1 MLQKT
6 KNQNKTVMLGLLGIA
21 ALVFAYIIG
30 RQILVLPIILY
41 WCAAIMLSD
50 VEDATYLLVLI
61 TSVSRIMVY
70 SQITWY
76 IFIVVTYLGCIIL
89 KGRFVRGIS
98 FLGVMV
104 IYSIVFNN
112 ADVPLNLGEF
122 TSVVYLCLMVFF
134 CDNLKPKEY
143 IKAIDYYSEGFA
155 ISTVIGLFA
164 NSIPAMEKMIHTN
177 MVVVDGEVVDQDRFG
192 SLFGDPNNFTAL
204 NCIVIAFI
212 LFCHKKLRFRHI
224 VLLTFLVVV
233 GFFSYSKSYILTLAV
248 IVLAYILKSGQ
259 HIIRNLLLLAAVGVV
274 FLAVERALN
283 LNVLD
288 LLLSRFTG
296 VESVD
301 DLTTGRSELWKQYMD
316 SIFADLKILMFGD
329 GFNSRTMRWAAHNT
343 FIEMLYRYGILGCAL
358 WSYGIFK
365 CYKIVTKRDD
375 GKKPKLV
382 TTIPLWTMIAVYSFI
397 SVFHFGYVGFNIA
410 MVIMAM
416 YLPPEEEEDPES
428 QYNITDIDQEG
439 TFA

>member
-6 KNQNKTVMLGLLGIA
+6 NNRNKTVTMGIWGIA

-30 RQILVLPIILY
+30 RQILVLPIVLY
-41 WCAAIMLSD
+41 WCAIIMLSD
-50 VEDATYLLVLI
+50 VEDATYLLLVI

-70 SQITWY
+70 GQITWY
-76 IFIVVTYLGCIIL
+76 VFIVATYLGLVFL
-89 KGRFVRGIS
+89 KGRFVNSIG
-98 FLGVMV
+98 FLTVMV
-104 IYSIVFNN
+104 LYSIVFNN

-122 TSVVYLCLMVFF
+122 TSVVYLCTMIIL
-134 CDNLKPKEY
+134 CDNLKPKQY
-143 IKAIDYYSEGFA
+143 IKAIDYYTEGFA

-164 NSIPAMEKMIHTN
+164 DSIPAMKRMIHTN
-177 MVVVDGEVVDQDRFG
+177 LVVVEGKVVDQGRFG

-212 LFCHKKLRFRHI
+212 LFCHKKLKFRHI
-224 VLLTFLVVV
+224 ALLTFLVVV
-233 GFFSYSKSYILTLAV
+233 GFFTYSKSYILTLAV
-248 IVLAYILKSGQ
+248 IVLAYIIKSGQ
-259 HIIRNLLLLAAVGVV
+259 HIIRNLILLAVVGAV
-274 FLAVERALN
+274 FLAVERIAN
-283 LNVLD
+283 LQVLD
-288 LLLSRFTG
+288 LLLARFRG

-301 DLTTGRSELWKQYMD
+301 DLTTGRYDLWKQYFEYLFD
-316 SIFADLKILMFGD
+316 NVRVLLFGD
-329 GFNSRTMRWAAHNT
+329 GFNSRTMRWASHNT
-343 FIEMLYRYGILGCAL
+343 FIEMLFRYGIFGCIF

-365 CYKIVTKRDD
+365 CYKIVTKRED

-416 YLPPEEEEDPES
+416 YLPPEEEEDPEA
-428 QYNITDIDQEG
+428 QYNITDIEQGG